1 MSGYLHRFINF
12 TKIHPVHITA
22 ADKCTFQ
29 ASGKGDIY
37 IHIPN
42 GDKPKSWILLK
53 DVLYAPSMGVML
65 VSISKIASAGSTV
78 VLSGTSV
85 ESI

>member
-12 TKIHPVHITA
+12 TKIDPVHITA

-42 GDKPKSWILLK
+42 GDKPKSQILLK
-53 DVLYAPSMGVML
+53 DVLYALSMGVTL
-65 VSISKIASAGSTV
+65 VSISKIASAGSMV
-78 VLSGTSV
+78 VFSGNFC
-85 ESI
+85 